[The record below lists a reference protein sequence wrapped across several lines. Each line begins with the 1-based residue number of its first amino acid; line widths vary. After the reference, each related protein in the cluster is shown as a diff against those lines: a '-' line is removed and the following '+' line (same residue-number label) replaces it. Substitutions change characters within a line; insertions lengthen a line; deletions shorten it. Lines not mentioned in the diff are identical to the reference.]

1 VETKTGRSRRTVDLP
16 VAVVATLRAHRAR
29 QSERRLQTPA
39 SLVFSRRD
47 GRSPL
52 NGTTVTHALQAALVR
67 AGLPRMRFHDLRHTH
82 ASLLIAGGVHPRVI
96 MERLGHS
103 TISTTMDIYGHVFP
117 SEGRAVA
124 AMLDQMF
131 GMAAGVK
138 G

>member
-1 VETKTGRSRRTVDLP
+1 MRLHGSRRYEHTAL
-16 VAVVATLRAHRAR
+16 AVI
-29 QSERRLQTPA
+29 
-39 SLVFSRRD
+39 
-47 GRSPL
+47 
-52 NGTTVTHALQAALVR
+52 HALQAALVR

-82 ASLLIAGGVHPRVI
+82 ASLLIAGGTHPRVI
-96 MERLGHS
+96 IERLGHT

-124 AMLDQMF
+124 TMLDQMF